1 MRTGRNHNPH
11 CCNVILAGGGIRS
24 GIVFGA
30 SDEFGYRAVE
40 DPVHVNDL
48 QATMLH
54 LLGINHEQ
62 LTYHHAGRDYRLT
75 NLGGNVVK
83 GMLA

>member
-1 MRTGRNHNPH
+1 
-11 CCNVILAGGGIRS
+11 
-24 GIVFGA
+24 
-30 SDEFGYRAVE
+30 
-40 DPVHVNDL
+40 
-48 QATMLH
+48 MLH